1 MLTNYTIGDNRY
13 GSEFDRYML
22 DRTTI
27 KLVSRDTRSAGSR
40 LVVVLAGLLVEGSS
54 LLDGAEA
61 GDAEGLTGLGD
72 GLGPAADV
80 LERALAGRGF
90 DRPTPSLVGVV
101 KLGNEP
107 TNQRFRIPVDKLG
120 TSPWPYRYI
129 PKLTTTAST
138 QKHGRVTILDVQK
151 VPDLMIV

>member
-27 KLVSRDTRSAGSR
+27 KLVSRDTRSAAGR
-40 LVVVLAGLLVEGSS
+40 LVVVLAGLLVEGGS

-72 GLGPAADV
+72 GGGPSLYVLELLLAVGVLGAADDLAV
-80 LERALAGRGF
+80 LVLHVGVLGEAGLGLLAG
-90 DRPTPSLVGVV
+90 
-101 KLGNEP
+101 
-107 TNQRFRIPVDKLG
+107 
-120 TSPWPYRYI
+120 
-129 PKLTTTAST
+129 A
-138 QKHGRVTILDVQK
+138 
-151 VPDLMIV
+151 VPDLPLGSADANATGHVGC